1 MEKGR
6 KGTLKHSAEN
16 DLIWPLPPVSWIE
29 PVLELNLETPEH
41 LFFDAFNVSEL
52 APTSQVSVFGRTLN
66 LYDELFH
73 QPQLVRVF
81 LSQMLFA
88 NIGSLFLPVLGAET
102 HNSAVLLNTVSFE
115 LGFER
120 LFDVSSFA
128 ETRLNRCRA
137 EFLKSLWSKAESLR
151 LLILSV

>member
-1 MEKGR
+1 LSQSSKF
-6 KGTLKHSAEN
+6 
-16 DLIWPLPPVSWIE
+16 LPE
-29 PVLELNLETPEH
+29 ALEHFFFRALN
-41 LFFDAFNVSEL
+41 VCEL

-66 LYDELFH
+66 LYDKLFH
-73 QPQLVRVF
+73 QPQLIGVF

-102 HNSAVLLNTVSFE
+102 HNSAILLNTVSFE

-128 ETRLNRCRA
+128 E
-137 EFLKSLWSKAESLR
+137 S
-151 LLILSV
+151 